1 MKKFLLLFIFLVFN
15 QNIFSQTIVAKV
27 SGVKDGDTVVLLFEN
42 KLITVRLEHI
52 DCPEKNQPFGYK
64 AKQFVSDFC
73 FGKMVTLIGNGK
85 RDRNGRIIGEIFY
98 NNQNLGKELV
108 RNGLAWH
115 FKRFSKNT
123 NYANLERIARKK
135 KIGLWQEAKPIEPW
149 NWRDYKRKT
158 NQFPLKKAS

>member
-1 MKKFLLLFIFLVFN
+1 MKKQLLILFFIISNFFIAQIF
-15 QNIFSQTIVAKV
+15 TGKV
-27 SGVKDGDTVVLLFEN
+27 ISVKDGDTMVVLFEN
-42 KLITVRLEHI
+42 KPITVRLEHI

-115 FKRFSKNT
+115 YKRFSKNS
-123 NYANLERIARKK
+123 NYADLERIARKK

-158 NQFPLKKAS
+158 NQLPLKKES

>member
-1 MKKFLLLFIFLVFN
+1 MKKQLLILFFIISNFFIAQIF
-15 QNIFSQTIVAKV
+15 TGKV
-27 SGVKDGDTVVLLFEN
+27 ISVKDGDTMVVLFED
-42 KLITVRLEHI
+42 KPITVRLEHI

-85 RDRNGRIIGEIFY
+85 RDRNGRIVGEIFY